1 MSKHFNLIQGIIIFL
16 CVFTS
21 LSCFS
26 QNVGD
31 SIHFITNS
39 NRKYVGTIEKVIK
52 DGYFFKNNT
61 NRSIYLSKKE
71 VKEYQIFKEP
81 IDIKKDSVVNITDIK
96 NSAID
101 FKKDT
106 IKIIPNIKNSG
117 IEIEKQDLV
126 INEADG
132 FYKKYD
138 LKNLAVDDLNPY
150 KGDLGKFYRRIK
162 IHLIRS
168 QELTFIEKIRFK
180 KNLISELNTNP
191 NEKFLKYKKTK
202 RNGYRLVVVGGLT
215 MLIGEHSDENGFKVF
230 GLAAIGVSILGYIT
244 YTVGLIK
251 LLNSKK
257 KLYKSFYYYLEEKNN

>member
-150 KGDLGKFYRRIK
+150 KGDLGR
-162 IHLIRS
+162 
-168 QELTFIEKIRFK
+168 
-180 KNLISELNTNP
+180 
-191 NEKFLKYKKTK
+191 
-202 RNGYRLVVVGGLT
+202 
-215 MLIGEHSDENGFKVF
+215 
-230 GLAAIGVSILGYIT
+230 
-244 YTVGLIK
+244 
-251 LLNSKK
+251 
-257 KLYKSFYYYLEEKNN
+257 